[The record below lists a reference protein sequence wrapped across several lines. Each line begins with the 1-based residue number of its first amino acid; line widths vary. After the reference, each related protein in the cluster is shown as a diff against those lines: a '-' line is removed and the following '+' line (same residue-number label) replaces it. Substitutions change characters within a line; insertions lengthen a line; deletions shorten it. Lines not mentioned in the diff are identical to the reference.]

1 MLEEKKE
8 TRAEEVAR
16 MRSYL
21 ASQAMKHTPAQLVET
36 LREAHRQFLAAAAA
50 VPDTLFRVA
59 PGDGEWSAADVL
71 GHMLIIAAIDE
82 RAIHAVIDHGEQP
95 PDVVD
100 LVTPSL
106 ADLTRE
112 QMLSELERRRER
124 RIDSVLKADA
134 SAHLDILWSH
144 NEFGAMNWREW
155 LLFARVHTL
164 DHTRQMQSI
173 AQTLASSER
182 IDKQR
187 SA

>member
-1 MLEEKKE
+1 MSEEKKE

-16 MRSYL
+16 VRSYL
-21 ASQAMKHTPAQLVET
+21 ASQAMKRTPEQLVET

-50 VPDTLFRVA
+50 VADPLFRVA
-59 PGDGEWSAADVL
+59 PANGEWSAADVL

-82 RAIHAVIDHGEQP
+82 RAIPAVIERGEQP
-95 PDVVD
+95 PDVID
-100 LVTPSL
+100 LVSPAP

-112 QMLSELERRRER
+112 QMLKELERLRER
-124 RIDSVLKADA
+124 LNASVVKADP
-134 SAHLDILWSH
+134 SAHLDILWNH

-173 AQTLASSER
+173 AQTLVAS
-182 IDKQR
+182 
-187 SA
+187 